1 MAASPSLPSHV
12 LYRCGSVFVS
22 RPQGLPVI
30 EPSRVRSPTASSPP
44 VDFAHPLKL
53 SAEFPY
59 APLTPRSLDYMDD
72 PILSPLSLL
81 SLTAV
86 GPHGRMHLAED
97 IIVQWIDLEFR
108 LVAIR
113 EMLLRDVDQGTLPLS
128 YRSCAV
134 PTSYGYRKIYS
145 TRRAV
150 WRRAAQSRDAFAV
163 LIGECHYLALMN
175 RKLLDPSGRVH
186 MSSLDVML
194 TSAGTFMHDVWLTA
208 FVNIFDMPVAGFVAS
223 IADIENSFWLSR
235 LPRATP
241 KYIWWGD
248 SEQLSLHV
256 KRGGRLPPLALS
268 CFPSSQDIA
277 CAEDVPAK
285 VVVGVS
291 GPPHCQSDGET
302 YDAFMRRRQE
312 WYAASAHVL
321 LPAHG
326 HVGVV
331 QAFEWI
337 KDSRGQMRREPIPP
351 MFFHLAFEHYLD
363 NEKVYDASR
372 SEWDFCWAGYKK
384 EVALFHQSLDDKG
397 VGETGLPDGMLPD
410 AQVLRS
416 ADEREASKAI
426 CAQSALERLS
436 DDMAVALGARYGYF
450 ADSSAV
456 VMDRPEQPSKRTIAW
471 LMGEGLHS
479 PTSRTLCCS
488 VPDDVNGLRAALRV
502 LLAAA
507 DGDDPPPFASSV
519 IDIYRESAWS
529 VWIRESSQA
538 FRVCVAWDSTSV
550 PVYVFKFTAATPAT
564 QWLATYDAAV
574 ALMLQRIGSNC
585 TTAAALFRMA
595 MELGCPML
603 VLRDVAGLEGEEA
616 KEEGKVGSGRGV
628 TNQPAST
635 PDSRP
640 SPSVGPSALVV
651 GDGEQE
657 GEGSAMD
664 GSARA
669 HTSTPRVEREVGP
682 LRDVRLGSKGTVFP
696 DDEGSFRSGPS
707 NDAAAEATVPVVYSV
722 VSTPSAQ
729 SAACSSGGP
738 SSTVLD
744 ADGRRLS
751 DGADEGNELE
761 GGSACD
767 SRHRS
772 LGRPGVAPPS
782 DASVAS
788 QDVSRQKSGGD
799 GQKEEEP
806 SSVSPFGRA
815 TCPGLGWRPWN
826 YKIDHIDVGE
836 YLRQRRLHYT
846 LERAAAVFK
855 RGGILGRIVRDLYP
869 THQMLS
875 FVYGKPCPSKP
886 LILCTFEDGTTVADE
901 DITCE
906 DVDILIG
913 TYFVANSE
921 CVSIGSY
928 V

>member
-1 MAASPSLPSHV
+1 
-12 LYRCGSVFVS
+12 
-22 RPQGLPVI
+22 
-30 EPSRVRSPTASSPP
+30 
-44 VDFAHPLKL
+44 
-53 SAEFPY
+53 
-59 APLTPRSLDYMDD
+59 MDD

-186 MSSLDVML
+186 MSSLDIML

-223 IADIENSFWLSR
+223 IADVENSFWLSR

-256 KRGGRLPPLALS
+256 KRGERLPPLALS
-268 CFPSSQDIA
+268 CCPSSQDIA
-277 CAEDVPAK
+277 CAEDVPAE
-285 VVVGVS
+285 VV
-291 GPPHCQSDGET
+291 
-302 YDAFMRRRQE
+302 
-312 WYAASAHVL
+312 
-321 LPAHG
+321 
-326 HVGVV
+326 
-331 QAFEWI
+331 
-337 KDSRGQMRREPIPP
+337 
-351 MFFHLAFEHYLD
+351 
-363 NEKVYDASR
+363 VYDASR

-384 EVALFHQSLDDKG
+384 DVALFHQSLDDKG

-682 LRDVRLGSKGTVFP
+682 
-696 DDEGSFRSGPS
+696 
-707 NDAAAEATVPVVYSV
+707 
-722 VSTPSAQ
+722 
-729 SAACSSGGP
+729 
-738 SSTVLD
+738 
-744 ADGRRLS
+744 
-751 DGADEGNELE
+751 
-761 GGSACD
+761 
-767 SRHRS
+767 
-772 LGRPGVAPPS
+772 PS

-806 SSVSPFGRA
+806 SSASPFGRA

-913 TYFVANSE
+913 TYFVANNPVDRFNTKKVTFWPTELMFNSKGPYCGVWTHDAE
-921 CVSIGSY
+921 EWYLQRRDVLYKDGQQGLTADQWRGALNFAHSANKLHRGGSAIAARFIEDHPDIY
-928 V
+928 LRA